1 LAKKSKAV
9 VVEDEVDE
17 TETDDLEDLEDLE
30 DLADADEDVED
41 EDEDDEEEAPRKKK
55 KGKAKKAKAKK
66 ESDTVGSAE
75 LAEALGTDGKN
86 LRVMLRDK
94 KVAKNANGRYEWED
108 LDTALEELGFDD
120 LEDAQQALKE
130 ARDKR
135 LEKLK
140 DEGAKK
146 RAAKKAASDDEDDED
161 EDDEDEDEA
170 PAPKAKK
177 KKKAK
182 R

>member
-17 TETDDLEDLEDLE
+17 TEDDDLEDLEDLE
-30 DLADADEDVED
+30 DLADAEEADD
-41 EDEDDEEEAPRKKK
+41 EDEDDEEEEAPKKK
-55 KGKAKKAKAKK
+55 SKKKAKKAKKK
-66 ESDTVGSAE
+66 DSDAIGSAE

-94 KVAKNANGRYEWED
+94 KVEKNANGRYEWAD
-108 LDTALEELGFDD
+108 LDTALEDLGFDD

-146 RAAKKAASDDEDDED
+146 RAAKKAAQEAD
-161 EDDEDEDEA
+161 EDDEDEDEDDEEET
-170 PAPKAKK
+170 PPPRK

-182 R
+182 AKK